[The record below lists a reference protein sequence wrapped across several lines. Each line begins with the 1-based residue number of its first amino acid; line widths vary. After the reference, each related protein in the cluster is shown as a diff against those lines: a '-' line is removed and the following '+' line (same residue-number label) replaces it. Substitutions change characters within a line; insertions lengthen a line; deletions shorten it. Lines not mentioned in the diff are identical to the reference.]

1 MFVDVDV
8 ENKTLRAEVM
18 PFYEEHQDSVE
29 LLMAIHQAE
38 QISRIALREYLR
50 ERIMGLVVSDVQA

>member
-1 MFVDVDV
+1 MFEDVDV

-29 LLMAIHQAE
+29 LLMAIHQTE